1 MYLVRPPYL
10 LKKLYPKAV
19 WRKDKTKKNIYL
31 TFDDGPIPEV
41 TLWVLDLLKQKNV
54 TATFFCVGDNILRH
68 PQVYKRIQEANHSVG
83 NHTYNH
89 LNGWNTN
96 TTEYFKNI
104 ALCDAMLN
112 TTSSPKLFRPP
123 YGKLKK
129 AQLKQVA
136 NNYNVI
142 MWDVLSGDYDKDTTP
157 EQCLLNVI
165 NHVRNGSVI
174 VFHDSIKAQ
183 QNLQYSLPLFIDY
196 AIAKGFE
203 FKGL

>member
-19 WRKDKTKKNIYL
+19 WRKDKTKKTIYL
-31 TFDDGPIPEV
+31 TFDDGPVPEV
-41 TLWVLDLLKQKNV
+41 TPWVLDLLKQKNI
-54 TATFFCVGDNILRH
+54 TATFFCVGDNIHKH
-68 PQVYKRIQEANHSVG
+68 PQVYKRIREANHSVG
-83 NHTYNH
+83 NHTHNH
-89 LNGWNTN
+89 LNGWNTG
-96 TTEYFKNI
+96 TAEYFKNI
-104 ALCDAMLN
+104 ALCDALLN

-129 AQLKQVA
+129 AQLQQAA

-142 MWDVLSGDYDKDTTP
+142 MWDVLSGDFDKATTP
-157 EQCLLNVI
+157 EQCLLNVT
-165 NHVRNGSVI
+165 NNVRNGSVI
-174 VFHDSIKAQ
+174 VFHDSVKAQ

-196 AIAKGFE
+196 AIARGFE